1 MFQVEDPLK
10 RLVILTR
17 KTWNVH
23 IIPYH
28 TEVYGQEAYIKRVI
42 ENPAYILKD
51 RDNEDKEN
59 YFDLCNLPNDGSLS
73 IIKIV
78 VDFKS
83 GTGDVNTAYSNKSLF
98 TQATTGRGV
107 IYVRDT
113 K

>member
-1 MFQVEDPLK
+1 MFHVEDPLK

-28 TEVYGQEAYIKRVI
+28 TEVYGQESLIKKII
-42 ENPAYILKD
+42 ENPVYILKD
-51 RDNEDKEN
+51 RDNENRDN
-59 YFDLCNLPNDGSLS
+59 YIDLCNLRNDGSLS

-78 VDFKS
+78 VDFS
-83 GTGDVNTAYSNKSLF
+83 NGTGEVITAYSNKSLL

-107 IYVRDT
+107 IYDRNS